1 MILVTDNSWP
11 PFHRHKYKL
20 VLDQISDQTY
30 IEILLYLSARDKC
43 FVLEQFLKD
52 NISPYIYETEIKS
65 LKRMM
70 WNLPSQYDLLDEYW
84 YWYKRAVYINLQYTT
99 FSKSSRDRN
108 SRTGILINVREVIA
122 ALQKINTHIT
132 QTLNIHET
140 HNLRQQYKDLYDMTR
155 SAFDLWIEVAQKK
168 NLYISYS
175 IGKKRIVWK
184 VFIIIILFITLLIK

>member
-11 PFHRHKYKL
+11 PFRRHKYKL
-20 VLDQISDQTY
+20 VLDQIFDETY
-30 IEILLYLSARDKC
+30 TEIQLYLSARDKC

-52 NISPYIYETEIKS
+52 NISAYIYETEIKS

-140 HNLRQQYKDLYDMTR
+140 HNVCLRQQYKDIYNMTR
-155 SAFDLWIEVAQKK
+155 NAFELWIEVAQREIYVSVAALAKREVF
-168 NLYISYS
+168 
-175 IGKKRIVWK
+175 GK
-184 VFIIIILFITLLIK
+184 FL